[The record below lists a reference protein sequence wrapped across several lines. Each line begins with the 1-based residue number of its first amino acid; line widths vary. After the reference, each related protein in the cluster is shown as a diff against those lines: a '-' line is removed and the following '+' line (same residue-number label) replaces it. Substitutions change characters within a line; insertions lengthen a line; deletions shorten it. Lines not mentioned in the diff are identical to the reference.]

1 MQPLTPELKAAI
13 FADLEDRALDVI
25 SRMGTVPGHELSQW
39 LLAQVGPAIGPYVQM
54 GIQDRILC
62 FWFGMILGQ
71 RLKPM
76 VERDEVPDG
85 HG

>member
-1 MQPLTPELKAAI
+1 MNQQTLTPELKAAI
-13 FADLEDRALDVI
+13 FADLDERALEVI

-39 LLAQVGPAIGPYVQM
+39 LLAQVGPVIGPYVQM

-71 RLKPM
+71 RLKVA
-76 VERDEVPDG
+76 VETDQVPG
-85 HG
+85 